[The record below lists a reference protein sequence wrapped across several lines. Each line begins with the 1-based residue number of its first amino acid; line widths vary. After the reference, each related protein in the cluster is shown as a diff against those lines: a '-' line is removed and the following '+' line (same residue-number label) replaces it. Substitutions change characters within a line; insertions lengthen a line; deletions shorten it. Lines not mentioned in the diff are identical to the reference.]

1 VIASVTASLAPLA
14 FLACPVG
21 MGLMMW
27 MMARGS
33 KRHSGDRPP
42 DADRSPSLEVLKEEH
57 RRLGDQIERL
67 EHPDSEAAEPAGDR
81 R

>member
-14 FLACPVG
+14 ILACPVG

-33 KRHSGDRPP
+33 KRQGADRPP

-67 EHPDSEAAEPAGDR
+67 ERSDSEAPEPAGDR
-81 R
+81 Q

>member
-1 VIASVTASLAPLA
+1 MIASVTASLAPLA
-14 FLACPVG
+14 ILACPVG

-33 KRHSGDRPP
+33 KRQSADRAP

-57 RRLGDQIERL
+57 KRLGDQIERL
-67 EHPDSEAAEPAGDR
+67 EHSDSEAPETAGDR